1 MYLKKYLISLLIG
14 IGMLSWCTLQQQEEK
29 TLPVEDQWYYQKIF
43 VLWDSLSAGYKLAYE
58 DSYPAQLEK
67 KLQDLWY
74 KIKVING
81 GESGDTSAGLKSRL
95 DRVTAQAVSGDIAL
109 IVIGGNDGLQWLST
123 DLLKQNIRDIIQTLQ
138 SRNIST
144 IIWWMQIPTNLGES
158 YRSAFSSLYP
168 VLAQETDS
176 LLIPFILSG
185 VAGIPELNLADRI
198 HPNATGQNIVAQ
210 TVFDTLLNSSLLQ
223 LP

>member
-1 MYLKKYLISLLIG
+1 MYSKKYLISLLIG
-14 IGMLSWCTLQQQEEK
+14 IVMLSWCTLQQSEET
-29 TLPVEDQWYYQKIF
+29 TLPLENQGDYQQLF

-67 KLQDLWY
+67 KLQELWY

-81 GESGDTSAGLKSRL
+81 GESGDTSAWLKSRI
-95 DRVTAQAVSGDIAL
+95 DRATAQATSGDIAL

-123 DLLKQNIRDIIQTLQ
+123 DLLKQNIRDIIETLQ
-138 SRNIST
+138 ARNIRT

-158 YRSAFSSLYP
+158 YRLAFSSLYP

-176 LLIPFILSG
+176 LLIPFILTG
-185 VAGIPELNLADRI
+185 VAGIRELNLSDGI
-198 HPNATGQNIVAQ
+198 HPNATGQTVVAQ
-210 TVFDTLLNSSLLQ
+210 TVLDSLVASSLLK
-223 LP
+223 